1 MEARINTVDD
11 WFTMVRQGLLT
22 LPRFQR
28 FEVWRPDQI
37 KAVLE
42 NMLRVP
48 SLPIGA
54 LLTLEVGDRE
64 LFHSRPIKGA
74 PVPQGKAHMNLLDG
88 QQRMT
93 AIWRSFTD
101 DYEDFTVLVS
111 LDDPDLPA
119 IEIVKRHLDKDH
131 NRMPAWADSP
141 SACLER
147 NLVSAKTLA
156 PGSDG
161 EQEKEKWV
169 RDACPE
175 QDREASL
182 DLSNRIAR
190 LRERVGRYPIPFL
203 SLPVST
209 DQDTAIDIFI
219 KMNISASPLKDFD
232 IVVAQIESSAGESLH
247 DMISDLK
254 KQVPAAE
261 EYGRVE
267 DAVLAV
273 GALLDGRMP
282 QKRTYL
288 SKEFGERLPEIWER
302 VVLGIERATAFLG
315 KEMIFNAKLLPSE
328 AIFYLAAALWADVPD
343 NLPEQN
349 ERART
354 LIRKAIWRGGFTDR
368 YLKTSTGI
376 LADHSAIKGLISD
389 PQGPEPALF
398 DKELHRLPTV
408 DELIRGGWPARKDR
422 LGRAIMAASL
432 FGGGRD
438 LASGESVDAESARS
452 REYRQVLPSEA
463 IPEEI
468 PGQWADSALNCW
480 FVSGKPKRKSA
491 ETCRQHL
498 ETLTGEADIAQ
509 EELRDRLESHM
520 IPYDEL
526 SGGDFKAFLDERA
539 KRIHAAMIKLASG
552 ERP

>member
-1 MEARINTVDD
+1 MEARIRTVDD

-64 LFHSRPIKGA
+64 LFHSRSIKGA
-74 PVPQGKAHMNLLDG
+74 PKPQGKPHMNLLDG

-93 AIWRSFTD
+93 AIWRSLTD
-101 DYEDFTVLVS
+101 NYDDFTVFVS
-111 LDDPDLPA
+111 LDDPDLPT
-119 IEIVKRHLDKDH
+119 IEIVKRHLDKHH
-131 NRMPAWADSP
+131 NRMPAWADNP
-141 SACLER
+141 AACRER
-147 NLVSAKTLA
+147 NLVPAKTLE

-169 RDACPE
+169 RDACPG
-175 QDREASL
+175 QDMDASL
-182 DLSNRIAR
+182 DLSNQIAR
-190 LRERVGRYPIPFL
+190 LRERVGRYQIPFL
-203 SLPVST
+203 SLPVGT

-232 IVVAQIESSAGESLH
+232 IVVAQIESSVGESLH
-247 DMISDLK
+247 DMILDLK
-254 KQVPAAE
+254 SQVPAAE

-273 GALLDGRMP
+273 GALLGGKVP

-288 SKEFGERLPEIWER
+288 SKEFAKHLPELWDRI
-302 VVLGIERATAFLG
+302 VLGIERATTFLG
-315 KEMIFNAKLLPSE
+315 QEMIFSESLLPSN
-328 AIFYLAAALWADVPD
+328 AIFYLSAALWSEIPD
-343 NLPEQN
+343 NSLEHD
-349 ERART
+349 ERVRA
-354 LIRKAIWRGGFTDR
+354 LIRKAVWRGSFTDR

-376 LADHSAIKGLISD
+376 LADHIAIKGLISD
-389 PQGPEPALF
+389 SQSAEPALF
-398 DKELHRLPTV
+398 DKDLHRLPTV
-408 DELIRGGWPARKDR
+408 DELIRGSSPARKDR
-422 LGRAIMAASL
+422 LGRAIIVASL

-438 LASGESVDAESARS
+438 LVGGESVGEKVGQS
-452 REYRQVLPSEA
+452 RKYRQVLPSVVF
-463 IPEEI
+463 PKEI
-468 PGQWADSALNCW
+468 PSQWADSALNYW
-480 FVSGKPKRKSA
+480 FVSGEPKKKA
-491 ETCRQHL
+491 PEDCHQHL
-498 ETLTGEADIAQ
+498 ENLTEEADISQ

-520 IPYDEL
+520 IPYREL
-526 SGGDFKAFLDERA
+526 SDGDLKAFLEERA
-539 KRIHAAMIKLASG
+539 RRIHAAMMKLTNG
-552 ERP
+552 ESP

>member
-1 MEARINTVDD
+1 MEARVNTVDD

-54 LLTLEVGDRE
+54 LLTLQVGDKE

-74 PVPQGKAHMNLLDG
+74 PEPQGKPHMNLLDG

-93 AIWRSFTD
+93 AIWRSLTD
-101 DYEDFTVLVS
+101 DYDDFTVFVS
-111 LDDPDLPA
+111 LDDPDLPT
-119 IEIVKRHLDKDH
+119 IEIEKRHFDKDH
-131 NRMPAWADSP
+131 NRMPAWADNP
-141 SACLER
+141 AACRER
-147 NLVSAKTLA
+147 NLVPAKTLA

-175 QDREASL
+175 QDRDASL
-182 DLSNRIAR
+182 DLSNQIAR

-254 KQVPAAE
+254 SQVPAAE

-288 SKEFGERLPEIWER
+288 SKEFGDRLPEIWER

-315 KEMIFNAKLLPSE
+315 QEMILSSKLLPSE
-328 AIFYLAAALWADVPD
+328 AVFYLSAALWADVPD
-343 NLPEQN
+343 NMPEQD
-349 ERART
+349 ERAHT
-354 LIRKAIWRGGFTDR
+354 LIRKAVWRGGFTDR

-376 LADHSAIKGLISD
+376 LADYSAIKGLISD
-389 PQGPEPALF
+389 SQGAEPALF
-398 DKELHRLPTV
+398 DEDLHRLPTV

-432 FGGGRD
+432 FDGGRD
-438 LASGESVDAESARS
+438 LASGESIDAEGARS
-452 REYRQVLPSEA
+452 REYRQVLPSEV
-463 IPEEI
+463 IPDEI

-480 FVSGKPKRKSA
+480 FVSGKPKRKAA
-491 ETCRQHL
+491 ETCHQHL
-498 ETLTGEADIAQ
+498 ENLTEEAGIAQ
-509 EELRDRLESHM
+509 EELTDRLESHM
-520 IPYDEL
+520 IPFEEL

-539 KRIHAAMIKLASG
+539 KRIHAAMTKLTSG
-552 ERP
+552 QHP